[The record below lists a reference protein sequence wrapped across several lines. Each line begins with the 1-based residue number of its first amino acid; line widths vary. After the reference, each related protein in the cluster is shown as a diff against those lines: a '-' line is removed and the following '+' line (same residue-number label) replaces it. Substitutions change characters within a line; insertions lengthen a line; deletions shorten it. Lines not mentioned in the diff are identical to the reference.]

1 MNLYFRTLKKYAVF
15 SGCASRKEY
24 WTFQLVNLILS
35 YGVLNTIDYLISIER
50 NTVMLLCLN
59 LLSHFISI
67 YLVVAIVPT
76 IAVAIRRMHDV
87 GRSGWWSIVP
97 IVSLVLSLKPGQI
110 GENKYGRDPREQR

>member
-1 MNLYFRTLKKYAVF
+1 MDLYFRTLKKYAVF
-15 SGCASRKEY
+15 SGRASRKEY
-24 WTFQLVNLILS
+24 WTFDLVYLILS
-35 YGVLNTIDYLISIER
+35 YVLDTIDYLISIER
-50 NTVMLLCLN
+50 NTIILLCLN